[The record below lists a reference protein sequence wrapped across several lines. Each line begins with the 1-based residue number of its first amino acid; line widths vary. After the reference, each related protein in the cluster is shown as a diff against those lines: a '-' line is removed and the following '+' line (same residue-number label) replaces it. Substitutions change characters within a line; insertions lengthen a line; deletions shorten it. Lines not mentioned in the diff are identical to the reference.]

1 MPHLQ
6 AIGLF
11 VINLE
16 KMVTFY
22 RDIIGLETNWKKGE
36 PNAEFQTGECKLIM
50 YGRKDFEKMT
60 SQEYGYPKG
69 NNGTMEIAFEMKT
82 YEEVDKEYKR
92 LMDLGVKSIFP
103 PTTMEWGQRTSYV
116 ADPEGNLIEI
126 GSFNNKEKYYV

>member
-6 AIGLF
+6 AVGLF
-11 VINLE
+11 VNNL
-16 KMVTFY
+16 
-22 RDIIGLETNWKKGE
+22 
-36 PNAEFQTGECKLIM
+36 
-50 YGRKDFEKMT
+50 EKMT